1 MSHRVQTQIEIAF
14 LLHAILTASIFFFY
28 VTNDLIVTEL
38 ISKRLLLHCHVSC
51 LVFFDFF
58 LVVDEFRAEIL
69 FALLSDEALDL
80 HRMEGGL

>member
-1 MSHRVQTQIEIAF
+1 MEVIITVVLFTIFSE
-14 LLHAILTASIFFFY
+14 SIMPRKL
-28 VTNDLIVTEL
+28 D
-38 ISKRLLLHCHVSC
+38 SRLKTCNIPIKFLHCHVSC